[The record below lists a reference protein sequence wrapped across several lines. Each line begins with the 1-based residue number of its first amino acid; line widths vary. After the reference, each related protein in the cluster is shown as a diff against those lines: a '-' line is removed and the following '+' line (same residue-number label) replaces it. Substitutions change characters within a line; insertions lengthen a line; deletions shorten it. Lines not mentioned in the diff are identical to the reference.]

1 MKPTKAQERAE
12 KRLRDMGVT
21 VSMSYSYAVAHVCD
35 PPDPH
40 CFRCQMKA
48 SSDRVN
54 GGQS

>member
-21 VSMSYSYAVAHVCD
+21 VTMESSIAYLHVCD

-54 GGQS
+54 GGAS

>member
-21 VSMSYSYAVAHVCD
+21 FSYAYPHLCD
-35 PPDPH
+35 PPDPR

-54 GGQS
+54 GADS

>member
-21 VSMSYSYAVAHVCD
+21 VTTEYSSIYPHECD

-48 SSDRVN
+48 SNDRVN
-54 GGQS
+54 GVES